1 MLRILLLLTSGIFF
15 SSALSE
21 QGPDEVEV
29 NVVGDV
35 VYGHDYG
42 MAMTFDVYLPSK
54 PNGAGV
60 ILINSG
66 GWKSP
71 AQTFKVRSGD
81 TYRYATNE
89 EMFES
94 DSWHVL
100 SPKLLVT
107 NGFTVFE
114 VRHGSEP
121 KFEMQEIV
129 SHVRRAVRFI
139 RHHASDYGVDAARIG
154 LWGGSASGHL
164 SLLIGTSPEI
174 ELEATSQ
181 EWEKQ
186 PAMVTAIV
194 AFAPPTD
201 LARFVTDSPA
211 MLEYLPV
218 LRLTKEQLRE
228 FSPITYVT
236 PNDPPTLIMHGNAD
250 DAVPIV
256 QGELMF
262 EALQSAGVESSF
274 IEFDETSHSP
284 TLEQAERGVAAAL
297 EWFEKYLLP

>member
-1 MLRILLLLTSGIFF
+1 MLRILLFLTSVAFF

-21 QGPDEVEV
+21 QAHDEVAV

-42 MAMTFDVYLPSK
+42 MAMTFDVYLPPE

-66 GWKSP
+66 GWISP
-71 AQTFKVRSGD
+71 YDTFKIRSDGG
-81 TYRYATNE
+81 YRYATNE
-89 EMFES
+89 EMIES

-100 SPKLLVT
+100 SPRLLVE

-114 VRHGSEP
+114 VRHGSVP
-121 KFEMQEIV
+121 KFAMQEIV

-139 RHHASDYGVDAARIG
+139 KHHARDYGVDAARIG

-174 ELEATSQ
+174 ELEETSQ
-181 EWEKQ
+181 SREEDL
-186 PAMVTAIV
+186 ATVSAIV

-201 LARFVTDSPA
+201 LARFVTDNPKE
-211 MLEYLPV
+211 LEDQPV
-218 LRLTKEQLRE
+218 LSLTKEQYRE
-228 FSPITYVT
+228 FSPVTYVT
-236 PNDPPTLIMHGNAD
+236 ANDPPTLIMHGNAD
-250 DAVPIV
+250 VAVPII

-262 EALQSAGVESSF
+262 EALQSAGVESAF

-284 TLEQAERGVAAAL
+284 TLEQAGRGVATAL